1 MRPLSIVGLILVV
14 LGVLV
19 LSVHSFTFFTTEHQ
33 TGPLGFFTF
42 EVSKPHTIFVNPIA
56 GIVAVAVGLALTFTN
71 RRKTI

>member
-1 MRPLSIVGLILVV
+1 MRPLSVVGLVLIV
-14 LGVLV
+14 LGILV
-19 LSVHSFTFFTTEHQ
+19 LSVHSVTFFTTEHQ

-56 GIVAVAVGLALTFTN
+56 GIVAVAVGLALTFAA